1 MKALS
6 CGSGQIPEP
15 SAGRSDHVKYKLPQ
29 DNQHTGADWLL
40 YQQNGMLLIIGLF
53 YVTDDNSSV
62 KQKHTIQE
70 GKTMDNK
77 ESGTGK
83 ILTHE
88 EVMKRIGG

>member
-1 MKALS
+1 M
-6 CGSGQIPEP
+6 
-15 SAGRSDHVKYKLPQ
+15 
-29 DNQHTGADWLL
+29 L

-53 YVTDDNSSV
+53 CVTDDNSSV

-70 GKTMDNK
+70 RKTMDNK